1 MAGVGGSN
9 PPGPTI
15 LHNRPTTLRITFQGD
30 PFNNK
35 TVHIEMPVK
44 IHKKL
49 RAMLF
54 LKEISQQQF
63 FRLVAEKFVEGDSHI
78 INLIEERVELIKSKK
93 FNKIK
98 DIEEKDLYN
107 AIEENSPFKK

>member
-1 MAGVGGSN
+1 MHDK
-9 PPGPTI
+9 I
-15 LHNRPTTLRITFQGD
+15 I
-30 PFNNK
+30 NNK

-63 FRLVAEKFVEGDSHI
+63 FKLVAEKFVEGDTHI

>member
-1 MAGVGGSN
+1 MHDK
-9 PPGPTI
+9 I
-15 LHNRPTTLRITFQGD
+15 I
-30 PFNNK
+30 NNK

-44 IHKKL
+44 VHKKL

-63 FRLVAEKFVEGDSHI
+63 FRLIAEKFVEGDSHI
-78 INLIEERVELIKSKK
+78 INLIEERVELI
-93 FNKIK
+93 IK